1 MVAEEEAKNI
11 GFTNELL
18 LQLWDFND
26 IRKICDRSEG
36 HRVHNDNNTKGI
48 RVYIKLKKIG

>member
-1 MVAEEEAKNI
+1 MNYYY
-11 GFTNELL
+11 N
-18 LQLWDFND
+18 LWDFND